1 MTTTDLLANY
11 GSLMH
16 RFKLDLVAMETLTNY
31 RFNLNEA
38 DFVTI
43 QYTQLF
49 YESNVHN
56 KEGSRIQ
63 ALRLG
68 DQFAFRT
75 SSNDGLILWLD
86 PAKMGHDKL
95 AKWLDKHQIP
105 VVNTPIPK
113 HLLKIDL
120 SDAKPYAFCNYD
132 YLPVNKDNPAPV
144 ILSSI
149 YHLAEEIML
158 QIEDHLIELAEIE
171 TLKANIL
178 PKLSE
183 HRETYNSF
191 EQSKS
196 LSRKNLEKLLNLLL
210 KKDKR

>member
-1 MTTTDLLANY
+1 MTKPDLLANY
-11 GSLMH
+11 GFLMH
-16 RFKLDLVAMETLTNY
+16 RFKLDLVTMEALANY

-43 QYTQLF
+43 QFTQLF
-49 YESNVHN
+49 YEPYIDN
-56 KEGSRIQ
+56 KEGYRIQ

-86 PAKMGHDKL
+86 PAKMGHAKL

-183 HRETYNSF
+183 HRKTYNSF

-196 LSRKNLEKLLNLLL
+196 MSSKNREQLL
-210 KKDKR
+210 KLFLKKEG